1 MLTLIPIT
9 PVMVAEG
16 DVAIDAANFPDDNF
30 RNYAKTFGTN
40 NDNVLSSEEFLAVTE
55 IAVYDKNIAD
65 LRGVE
70 RFTDI
75 TFIFFILFI
84 SSSPSIQDDNGLS
97 GSLNKNQLPCIAPQQ
112 SQ

>member
-75 TFIFFILFI
+75 TILLRKPTHLFDV
-84 SSSPSIQDDNGLS
+84 SNSCLYD
-97 GSLNKNQLPCIAPQQ
+97 
-112 SQ
+112 